1 VHVRAGEQD
10 SIKQSGNMQELRVL
24 CTLVLVAV
32 IVASGV
38 DPPLSAP
45 VSLHRLSSL
54 ATEKALG
61 LKATRRLI

>member
-1 VHVRAGEQD
+1 
-10 SIKQSGNMQELRVL
+10 MQALRVL

-54 ATEKALG
+54 ATDKALG